1 LEDEKP
7 REAHFYTHAF
17 SEHYAGIKFQPGD
30 TYGARVG
37 ATLAV
42 TPDISASA
50 GHRLASVGEVE
61 RDGSRVDGSGRTIG
75 ILELGTGFVI
85 SKQLYLSISADVGI
99 TDDAPDV
106 QLGVSLPVRF

>member
-1 LEDEKP
+1 
-7 REAHFYTHAF
+7 
-17 SEHYAGIKFQPGD
+17 
-30 TYGARVG
+30 V
-37 ATLAV
+37 
-42 TPDISASA
+42 
-50 GHRLASVGEVE
+50 SVKGEVE